1 MLADNETK
9 LFLARFR
16 GRRNGGNAP
25 RHGKRVHLSGWDL
38 ISACQ
43 RFLRRTE
50 PGASRIGS
58 HPDRSILRHVRV
70 LFGYLP
76 LAVRTRGSKTG
87 LSFLALLYFE
97 AGSLLGTRGVLM
109 EKVDSRRQTDS
120 AELSF
125 LRVTCKK
132 TTIYTCICARQGPAR
147 AVRCRSSLAKS
158 QRTCQ
163 SALSTLSTPH
173 LAARHSSTC
182 SYIVFASVTAAPYA
196 RNAPVG
202 RTDSQQFAN
211 RSPS

>member
-1 MLADNETK
+1 MLADKETK
-9 LFLARFR
+9 LYSLARFR

-109 EKVDSRRQTDS
+109 EKVDSRHRPTVQNLVST
-120 AELSF
+120 F
-125 LRVTCKK
+125 TCKK
-132 TTIYTCICARQGPAR
+132 TTIYTYICARQGPGR
-147 AVRCRSSLAKS
+147 AVRCRISLVNS
-158 QRTCQ
+158 QRTCE
-163 SALSTLSTPH
+163 SALS
-173 LAARHSSTC
+173 
-182 SYIVFASVTAAPYA
+182 
-196 RNAPVG
+196 
-202 RTDSQQFAN
+202 
-211 RSPS
+211 RSPRLTLQLGTPQPAHI

>member
-1 MLADNETK
+1 MCYVRSNIRGICSRIKKQNLN
-9 LFLARFR
+9 LARFR

-87 LSFLALLYFE
+87 LSFLALLY
-97 AGSLLGTRGVLM
+97 LLTSNA
-109 EKVDSRRQTDS
+109 KRRCP
-120 AELSF
+120 F
-125 LRVTCKK
+125 LRNHFWYIQS
-132 TTIYTCICARQGPAR
+132 TIMPPQSQREADHQTLPRHDLKLFLQVQKLYD
-147 AVRCRSSLAKS
+147 VRSSLCWLARPDRS
-158 QRTCQ
+158 VDR
-163 SALSTLSTPH
+163 STGIIGM
-173 LAARHSSTC
+173 R
-182 SYIVFASVTAAPYA
+182 
-196 RNAPVG
+196 
-202 RTDSQQFAN
+202 
-211 RSPS
+211 